1 MKRQIIRQIDETGR
15 IVLPKP
21 FRELIGVGLKDD
33 VVISCEND
41 SIIIRRTDN
50 ACAFCGKEAK
60 EKFGTTPVC
69 TECATKIARLAKK

>member
-41 SIIIRRTDN
+41 AIIIRRTDN
-50 ACAFCGKEAK
+50 ACVFCGKEASG
-60 EKFGTTPVC
+60 KFGNTAVC
-69 TECATKIARLAKK
+69 TECATEIAQLAKN

>member
-33 VVISCEND
+33 VVISCENNA
-41 SIIIRRTDN
+41 IIIRRTDN
-50 ACAFCGKEAK
+50 ACAFCGKEANGR
-60 EKFGTTPVC
+60 FGNTAIC
-69 TECATKIARLAKK
+69 MECATEIAHLAKN